1 MGYGKKRKARGIPGC
16 WGREPYRPEAPDS
29 GFPGQMG
36 MKTPVLQEA
45 LQGKCR
51 TELATIV

>member
-16 WGREPYRPEAPDS
+16 WGREPYRPEAPGS